1 MADYTYV
8 LGVPNFANYEASASL
23 IRVPRGG
30 GEIAYVSIGEDRLTR
45 TKHTYAFPLRGIQYC
60 LDAFGLESPEQI
72 DFIYTD
78 YARLPRWLN
87 SGPGYRKLEHDYL
100 KLRLRYPRERIRVVD
115 HHDAHAASAFYPS
128 PFDEAAVLV
137 VDSLGSRLNTQT
149 LYHFRDGEARVL
161 ERGDHWGIGRLYSL
175 VTGSVL
181 PYGPEKGFGKTMGLA
196 PYGAVHP
203 GPVLD
208 FSPRD
213 QGMSSDYSA
222 FFSRPP
228 LPRVVAKGV
237 QRCEDR
243 ERVLDPYFA
252 RAAYDVQQECER
264 QMVRMAEYAYEQTG
278 SRNLCIAGG
287 TALNGLANARVLQ
300 RSRFENVWIPPG
312 CSDTGLSLGLA
323 LWGYFKDVA
332 GAERARVTVSMTTPY
347 TGRSYSRDAITRML
361 ERYGIAYRAVEPE
374 AVASHIAQGKVIGWF
389 EGGSEFGPR
398 ALGHRSILADPR
410 DPGMKDTLNRRV
422 KFREPY
428 RPYAPSVL
436 AEHAREWLELDADS
450 PFMLMVVDV
459 REHKRAHVPAITHV
473 DNTTRPQTVTAAMN
487 PNYHRLIGE
496 FHRLTGVPMVL
507 NTSLNINREPIV
519 ETPID
524 ALICV
529 FGTAIDFLYIEGL
542 LIECPPY
549 ANPEMVARL
558 TADRTRTLDEE
569 WTSITAR
576 HLTRY
581 DTAER
586 DAWLAEENR
595 IAEWHREYRA
605 KYELEQRLAAWTA
618 KRANVVILGTRGHT
632 RCLYE
637 YVDGVANL
645 NVSAFVAMDDL
656 PGEAGELSVYREA
669 MLAAID
675 WTAVDAVLVST
686 HEYQALALSRLASVI
701 RPGID
706 VLAMY
711 DDAGDSL
718 LHVLPQRWA
727 VVNPLPSAGEAAE
740 IDRRVRLHPDV
751 VAGSIDFEFNTLPIR
766 IAERYAVIVSYH
778 YCHPTRGW
786 LKGTKSI
793 TPEEFDAQ
801 LRLLTQNFVC
811 TTMGLLMNPAAD
823 LPETVAVVTFDDG
836 FKDVVEH
843 ALPLLQRWRV
853 PATVYCCSAPL
864 VERTVLNVHRVHLL
878 QAKLGLNRFRGAFE
892 ELMASRSPVAL
903 DSSTHPGLLG
913 LYPYD
918 DEPTRRFKRLLNFE
932 LPYRELDPI
941 LRTLFERFIGHDE
954 EISEKLYLSESDL
967 RRCQDA
973 GLEIGVHGHS
983 HRVLSRLTEDEQRTE
998 LGVCTEYLRGVCGL
1012 TEVHAS
1018 YAYGID
1024 GSWNE
1029 ATRRVAASIGLA
1041 SGSTKVRAIAKP
1053 SDLRGRWELPRY
1065 DVRDIFDASGALVSD
1080 RLSALFTAD

>member
-1 MADYTYV
+1 LSDFVYV

-30 GEIAYVSIGEDRLTR
+30 GDIAYVSIAEDRLTR

-60 LDAFGLESPEQI
+60 LEVFGLESLEQV

-78 YARLPRWLN
+78 YARLPRWMN

-115 HHDAHAASAFYPS
+115 HHDGHAGAAFHLS

-149 LYHFRDGEARVL
+149 LYHFRADGAHVL
-161 ERGDHWGIGRLYSL
+161 ERGNIWGIGRLYSM

-196 PYGAVHP
+196 PYGAAYP

-208 FSPRD
+208 FKARD
-213 QGMSSDYSA
+213 EGMSSDYSA

-228 LPRVVAKGV
+228 LPRIVAKDV
-237 QRCEDR
+237 RRCEDR

-252 RAAYDVQQECER
+252 RAAYDVQLECER
-264 QMVRMAEYAYEQTG
+264 QMVRMAEYAYDKTG

-300 RSRFENVWIPPG
+300 RSRFEHVWIPPG

-323 LWGYFKDVA
+323 LWGYFQDVGRPEGVQPRLSVA
-332 GAERARVTVSMTTPY
+332 MTSPY
-347 TGRSYSRDAITRML
+347 TGRAYQREAIARML
-361 ERYGIAYRAVEPE
+361 DEYGIAYTAVEPE
-374 AVASHIAQGKVIGWF
+374 AVAPHIAAGKVIGWF

-410 DPGMKDTLNRRV
+410 DPDMKDTLNRRV

-436 AEHAREWLELDADS
+436 AEHARDWLDLTADS
-450 PFMLMVVDV
+450 PFMLMVVEVHED
-459 REHKRAHVPAITHV
+459 KRARVPAVTHV
-473 DNTTRPQTVTAAMN
+473 DHTTRPQTVRPEVN
-487 PNYHRLIGE
+487 PNYHRLISE
-496 FHRLTGVPMVL
+496 FYRLTGVPMVL

-524 ALICV
+524 ALICA
-529 FGTAIDFLYIEGL
+529 FGTAIDFLYLEGL
-542 LIECPPY
+542 LVACPQY
-549 ANPEMVARL
+549 ANPELVARL
-558 TADRTRTLDEE
+558 TGDRAKALDAE
-569 WTSITAR
+569 WQLVTAR

-581 DTAER
+581 DPVER
-586 DAWLAEENR
+586 DAWLKEENK

-605 KYELEQRLAAWTA
+605 KYELEQRLAAWKA
-618 KRANVVILGTRGHT
+618 GLARVVIVGTRGHT

-637 YVDGVANL
+637 YVEAFAGLEVA
-645 NVSAFVAMDDL
+645 AFIPLDDQ
-656 PGEAGELSVYREA
+656 PGEPGDLRVYREA
-669 MLAAID
+669 TLDTVD
-675 WTAVDAVLVST
+675 WSAVDAVLIST
-686 HEYQALALSRLASVI
+686 HEYQLLALERLEGRVREGA
-701 RPGID
+701 D
-706 VLAMY
+706 VLALY

-718 LHVLPQRWA
+718 LHVLPERWA
-727 VVNPLPSAGEAAE
+727 VVNPLPASGAG
-740 IDRRVRLHPDV
+740 VQV
-751 VAGSIDFEFNTLPIR
+751 VPGSIDFEFNTLPTR
-766 IAERYAVIVSYH
+766 IAERYALIVSYH
-778 YCHPTRGW
+778 YCHPADGW
-786 LKGTKSI
+786 LRGTKSI
-793 TPEEFDAQ
+793 TPEQFDAQ
-801 LRLLTQNFVC
+801 LRVLTQNFVC
-811 TTMGLLMNPAAD
+811 TTMGELMNPAAN

-853 PATVYCCSAPL
+853 PATVYCCSAPPL
-864 VERTVLNVHRVHLL
+864 DGTVLNVHRVHLL
-878 QAKLGLNRFRGAFE
+878 QAKLGVDRFRQEFE
-892 ELMASRSPVAL
+892 ALVLSRPPVAIRPL
-903 DSSTHPGLLG
+903 THPGLLG

-918 DEPTRRFKRLLNFE
+918 DEPTRRFKRLLNFDM
-932 LPYRELDPI
+932 PYAELDVV
-941 LRTLFERFIGHDE
+941 LKLLFERFIGDDATVA
-954 EISEKLYLSESDL
+954 EKLYMSDAEL

-973 GLEIGVHGHS
+973 GVEIGAHGHS
-983 HRVLSRLTEDEQRTE
+983 HRVLSRLNEDEQRAD
-998 LGVCTEYLRGVCGL
+998 LGTCVDYLRRVCGVR
-1012 TEVHAS
+1012 EVHAS
-1018 YAYGID
+1018 YPYGIE
-1024 GSWNE
+1024 GSWDE
-1029 ATRRVAASIGLA
+1029 ATLRVCASLGLA
-1041 SGSTKVRAIAKP
+1041 SATTKVRAIVKP
-1053 SDLRGRWELPRY
+1053 ADLKGRWELPRY
-1065 DVRDIFDASGALVSD
+1065 DVRDVFDQSNALVPD

>member
-1 MADYTYV
+1 M
-8 LGVPNFANYEASASL
+8 PCS
-23 IRVPRGG
+23 
-30 GEIAYVSIGEDRLTR
+30 
-45 TKHTYAFPLRGIQYC
+45 
-60 LDAFGLESPEQI
+60 
-72 DFIYTD
+72 
-78 YARLPRWLN
+78 
-87 SGPGYRKLEHDYL
+87 
-100 KLRLRYPRERIRVVD
+100 
-115 HHDAHAASAFYPS
+115 
-128 PFDEAAVLV
+128 
-137 VDSLGSRLNTQT
+137 SRL
-149 LYHFRDGEARVL
+149 
-161 ERGDHWGIGRLYSL
+161 
-175 VTGSVL
+175 
-181 PYGPEKGFGKTMGLA
+181 
-196 PYGAVHP
+196 
-203 GPVLD
+203 
-208 FSPRD
+208 
-213 QGMSSDYSA
+213 
-222 FFSRPP
+222 
-228 LPRVVAKGV
+228 
-237 QRCEDR
+237 
-243 ERVLDPYFA
+243 
-252 RAAYDVQQECER
+252 
-264 QMVRMAEYAYEQTG
+264 
-278 SRNLCIAGG
+278 
-287 TALNGLANARVLQ
+287 
-300 RSRFENVWIPPG
+300 
-312 CSDTGLSLGLA
+312 
-323 LWGYFKDVA
+323 
-332 GAERARVTVSMTTPY
+332 
-347 TGRSYSRDAITRML
+347 
-361 ERYGIAYRAVEPE
+361 
-374 AVASHIAQGKVIGWF
+374 
-389 EGGSEFGPR
+389 
-398 ALGHRSILADPR
+398 
-410 DPGMKDTLNRRV
+410 
-422 KFREPY
+422 
-428 RPYAPSVL
+428 
-436 AEHAREWLELDADS
+436 
-450 PFMLMVVDV
+450 
-459 REHKRAHVPAITHV
+459 
-473 DNTTRPQTVTAAMN
+473 
-487 PNYHRLIGE
+487 
-496 FHRLTGVPMVL
+496 
-507 NTSLNINREPIV
+507 
-519 ETPID
+519 
-524 ALICV
+524 
-529 FGTAIDFLYIEGL
+529 
-542 LIECPPY
+542 
-549 ANPEMVARL
+549 
-558 TADRTRTLDEE
+558 
-569 WTSITAR
+569 
-576 HLTRY
+576 
-581 DTAER
+581 
-586 DAWLAEENR
+586 
-595 IAEWHREYRA
+595 
-605 KYELEQRLAAWTA
+605 
-618 KRANVVILGTRGHT
+618 
-632 RCLYE
+632 
-637 YVDGVANL
+637 
-645 NVSAFVAMDDL
+645 
-656 PGEAGELSVYREA
+656 
-669 MLAAID
+669 
-675 WTAVDAVLVST
+675 

-740 IDRRVRLHPDV
+740 IDRRVRLQPDV

-778 YCHPTRGW
+778 YCHPTGGW

-811 TTMGLLMNPAAD
+811 TTMGQLMNPAAD

-878 QAKLGLNRFRGAFE
+878 QAKLGLDRFRGAFE

-903 DSSTHPGLLG
+903 ESSTHPGLLG

>member
-1 MADYTYV
+1 MEYTYV

-60 LDAFGLESPEQI
+60 LEAFGLESLEQI

-115 HHDAHAASAFYPS
+115 HHDGHAASAFYPS

-149 LYHFRDGEARVL
+149 LYHFRADGAHEI

-196 PYGAVHP
+196 PYGAAHP
-203 GPVLD
+203 GPVLE
-208 FSPRD
+208 FSARD

-228 LPRVVAKGV
+228 LPRIVAAGV
-237 QRCEDR
+237 RRCEDR

-252 RAAYDVQQECER
+252 RAAYDVQLECER
-264 QMVRMAEYAYEQTG
+264 QMVRMAEYAYERTG

-287 TALNGLANARVLQ
+287 TGLNGLANARVLQ
-300 RSRFENVWIPPG
+300 RSPFEQVWVPPG
-312 CSDTGLSLGLA
+312 CSDAGLSLGLA
-323 LWGYFKDVA
+323 LWGYFRDVA
-332 GAERARVTVSMTTPY
+332 GPDRARVTVSMTSPY
-347 TGRSYSRDAITRML
+347 TGRSYAREAITRML
-361 ERYGIAYRAVEPE
+361 DHYGIAYRAVEPE
-374 AVASHIAQGKVIGWF
+374 AVAPHIAAGKVIGWF

-410 DPGMKDTLNRRV
+410 EASMKDTLNTRV

-436 AEHAREWLELDADS
+436 AEHAREWLDLDADS

-459 REHKRAHVPAITHV
+459 REDKRARVPAITHV
-473 DNTTRPQTVTAAMN
+473 DNTTRPQTVTPAVN
-487 PNYHRLIGE
+487 PHYHRLISA

-529 FGTAIDFLYIEGL
+529 FGTAIDLLYIEGL

-549 ANPEMVARL
+549 GNPEMVARL
-558 TADRTRTLDEE
+558 TADRTQTLAEE
-569 WTSITAR
+569 WTAITAR

-586 DAWLAEENR
+586 DAYLAEENR

-605 KYELEQRLAAWTA
+605 KYELEQRLAVWSATRA
-618 KRANVVILGTRGHT
+618 KVVIVGTRGHT

-637 YVDGVANL
+637 YLDGVARL
-645 NVSAFVAMDDL
+645 DVAAFVPMDDQ
-656 PGEAGELSVYREA
+656 PGEPGELSVYREA
-669 MLAAID
+669 SLDAVD
-675 WTAVDAVLVST
+675 WPAVDAVLVST
-686 HEYQALALSRLASVI
+686 HEYQALALSRLRPLV
-701 RPGID
+701 RPGAD

-718 LHVLPQRWA
+718 LHVLPGRWP
-727 VVNPLPSAGEAAE
+727 VVNALPSTGTRA
-740 IDRRVRLHPDV
+740 VDV
-751 VAGSIDFEFNTLPIR
+751 VPGSIDFEFNTLPTR
-766 IAERYAVIVSYH
+766 IAERYALIVSYH
-778 YCHPTRGW
+778 YCHPSGGW

-793 TPEEFDAQ
+793 TPEELDAQ
-801 LRLLTQNFVC
+801 LRVLTQNFVC
-811 TTMGLLMNPAAD
+811 TTIGELMNPAAD

-843 ALPLLQRWRV
+843 ALPLLERWSV

-864 VERTVLNVHRVHLL
+864 LENTVLNVHRVHLL
-878 QAKLGLNRFRGAFE
+878 QAKLGLDRFREAFE
-892 ELMASRSPVAL
+892 ELLASRPPVAFEPN
-903 DSSTHPGLLG
+903 THPGLLG

-918 DEPTRRFKRLLNFE
+918 EEPTRRFKRLLNFD
-932 LPYRELDPI
+932 LPYHELDPV
-941 LRTLFERFIGHDE
+941 LRTLFERFIGQDE
-954 EISEKLYLSESDL
+954 EIASKLYLSASDL
-967 RRCQDA
+967 RQCQDA

-983 HRVLSRLTEDEQRTE
+983 HRVLSRLTGEEQRIE
-998 LGVCTEYLRGVCGL
+998 LGTCVDHLREVCGL
-1012 TEVHAS
+1012 TDVHAS
-1018 YAYGID
+1018 YPYGID

-1029 ATRRVAASIGLA
+1029 ATKQVAAALGLA
-1041 SGSTKVRAIAKP
+1041 SASTKVRAIVKP
-1053 SDLRGRWELPRY
+1053 SDLRRRWELPRY
-1065 DVRDIFDASGALVSD
+1065 DVRDVFDASGTLVSD

>member
-1 MADYTYV
+1 VTDFTYI

-60 LDAFGLESPEQI
+60 LEVFGLESLEQI

-115 HHDAHAASAFYPS
+115 HHDGHAGSAFYLS
-128 PFDEAAVLV
+128 PFDEAAVLI

-149 LYHFRDGEARVL
+149 LYHFRADGAHEI
-161 ERGDHWGIGRLYSL
+161 ERGDIWGVGRLYSL

-196 PYGAVHP
+196 PYGAVHA

-208 FSPRD
+208 FKPRD
-213 QGMSSDYSA
+213 HGMSSDYSA

-228 LPRVVAKGV
+228 LPRIVATDV
-237 QRCEDR
+237 RRCQDR

-264 QMVRMAEYAYEQTG
+264 QMVRMAEYAFEKTG

-300 RSRFENVWIPPG
+300 RSSFENVWIPPG

-323 LWGYFKDVA
+323 LWGYYRDVA
-332 GAERARVTVSMTTPY
+332 GPERGRVSVSMTSPY
-347 TGRSYSRDAITRML
+347 TGRSYAREPITRL
-361 ERYGIAYRAVEPE
+361 LDTYGISYTAVDPE
-374 AVASHIAQGKVIGWF
+374 ALAPLIASGKVIGWF

-410 DPGMKDTLNRRV
+410 DAGMKDTLNRRV

-428 RPYAPSVL
+428 RPYAPSIL
-436 AEHAREWLELDADS
+436 AEHAREWLDLDADS

-459 REHKRAHVPAITHV
+459 REDKRARVPAITHV
-473 DNTTRPQTVTAAMN
+473 DNTTRPQTVTSEIN
-487 PNYHRLIGE
+487 PNYYRLISE
-496 FHRLTGVPMVL
+496 FYRLTGVPMVL
-507 NTSLNINREPIV
+507 NTSLNVNREPIV
-519 ETPID
+519 EAPID

-529 FGTAIDFLYIEGL
+529 FGTAIDFLYLEGL
-542 LIECPPY
+542 LIDCPQY

-558 TADRTRTLDEE
+558 TADRARTLDDE
-569 WTSITAR
+569 WKVMTAR

-586 DAWLAEENR
+586 DRWLAEENK

-605 KYELEQRLAAWTA
+605 KYELEQRLAVWKA
-618 KRANVVILGTRGHT
+618 RRSRVVVIGTRGHT

-637 YVDGVANL
+637 YVDGFASLDVA
-645 NVSAFVAMDDL
+645 AFVPMDDQ
-656 PGEAGELSVYREA
+656 PGEPGQLHIYREA
-669 MLAAID
+669 SLDAID
-675 WTAVDAVLVST
+675 WNAVDAVLVST
-686 HEYQALALSRLASVI
+686 HEYQALALARLEPVV
-701 RPGID
+701 RPGTD
-706 VLAMY
+706 VLAPY

-718 LHVLPQRWA
+718 LHVLQERWA
-727 VVNPLPSAGEAAE
+727 VVNPLPAAGRVED
-740 IDRRVRLHPDV
+740 IDRLQPDLV
-751 VAGSIDFEFNTLPIR
+751 SDTIDFEFNTLPTR
-766 IAERYAVIVSYH
+766 IAERYALIVSYH
-778 YCHPTRGW
+778 YCHPTNTW
-786 LKGTKSI
+786 LRGTKSI
-793 TPEEFDAQ
+793 TPEELDTQ
-801 LRLLTQNFVC
+801 LRVLTQNFVC
-811 TTMGLLMNPAAD
+811 TTMGELMNPAAE

-843 ALPLLQRWRV
+843 ALPVLRRWRV
-853 PATVYCCSAPL
+853 PATIYCCSAPL
-864 VERTVLNVHRVHLL
+864 VERAVLNVHRVHLL
-878 QAKLGLNRFRGAFE
+878 QAKLGLERFRQGFE
-892 ELMASRSPVAL
+892 ELLASRPPVAIEP
-903 DSSTHPGLLG
+903 STHPGLLG

-932 LPYRELDPI
+932 LPYRELDPV
-941 LRTLFERFIGHDE
+941 LRTLFERFIGQDDE
-954 EISEKLYLSESDL
+954 IAAKLYLSASDL
-967 RRCQDA
+967 RACQDA
-973 GLEIGVHGHS
+973 GLEIAIHGHS
-983 HRVLSRLTEDEQRTE
+983 HRVLSRLTEDDQRIE
-998 LGVCTEYLRGVCGL
+998 LGTCLDYLRTTCGL

-1018 YAYGID
+1018 YPYGID

-1029 ATRRVAASIGLA
+1029 ATKRVAASLGLA
-1041 SGSTKVRAIAKP
+1041 SASTKVRAITKP
-1053 SDLRGRWELPRY
+1053 SDLRARWELPRY
-1065 DVRDIFDASGALVSD
+1065 DVRDVFDASGALVSE